1 MTDSPHSLAEVLR
14 RALDS
19 RLLDVH
25 VSLPGRVVSYDAAK
39 QTATVRPMI
48 PRVLRDAAGE
58 RVVEDLPLISNVP
71 ICFPRGGGFFC
82 SFPLSAGDSVML
94 VFAERSLDRWRSTGE
109 SVDPADT
116 RTHSLAGAWAYPGG
130 FPAGDEIDDADA
142 STMVL
147 GKDGGPQV
155 VVDGSHVHVG
165 GDTSS
170 QYVALANLVSAQL
183 EALKTAI
190 SGAAVLGGDGGATF
204 KANLLAALASWPAS
218 VAATKAKA
226 V

>member
-1 MTDSPHSLAEVLR
+1 MTDAPHSLAEVLR
-14 RALDS
+14 RALDA

-25 VSLPGRVVSYDAAK
+25 VSLPARVVSYSASS

-48 PRVLRDAAGE
+48 PRVLRDSVGE
-58 RVVEDLPLISNVP
+58 RVVEGLPLIPNVP

-82 SFPLSAGDSVML
+82 SFPLAVGDTVML

-109 SVDPADT
+109 VVDPADT

-130 FPAGDEIDDADA
+130 FPTGDELDDADA
-142 STMVL
+142 SSMVI

-155 VVDGSHVHVG
+155 VVDGSYVHVG

-170 QYVALANLVSAQL
+170 QFVALANLVAAEL
-183 EALKTAI
+183 VELKTAI
-190 SGAAVLGGDGGATF
+190 DLAVPLAGDGGAQF
-204 KANLLAALASWPAS
+204 KSQLMTALESWPSS

>member
-1 MTDSPHSLAEVLR
+1 MTDAPHSLAEVLR
-14 RALDS
+14 RALDA

-25 VSLPGRVVSYDAAK
+25 VSLPARVVSYSASS

-48 PRVLRDAAGE
+48 PRVLRDSAGE
-58 RVVEDLPLISNVP
+58 RVVEELPLIPNVP

-82 SFPLSAGDSVML
+82 SFPLAAGDAVML

-109 SVDPADT
+109 VVDPADT

-130 FPAGDEIDDADA
+130 FPSGDELDDASA
-142 STMVL
+142 TKMVA

-155 VVDGSHVHVG
+155 VVDGSFVHVG
-165 GDTSS
+165 GDASS
-170 QYVALANLVSAQL
+170 QFIALANLVAAEL
-183 EALKTAI
+183 AAIRTAFNTHVHVETGG
-190 SGAAVLGGDGGATF
+190 STAVPTVLMGAAG
-204 KANLLAALASWPAS
+204 S